1 MCSTSARCPG
11 RRCPAEKGYLVVAER
26 RAPAKLHNEI
36 NDGVRRLFYLNEFIA
51 GPTARTQQFAFVA
64 VTFVAVV
71 FVAIAF
77 VAVAFVAVTFVAVT
91 FVAVTFMTIALS
103 KYISIYTLTFT
114 SILR

>member
-1 MCSTSARCPG
+1 MLQIILWTNKDILDCPSLI
-11 RRCPAEKGYLVVAER
+11 AY
-26 RAPAKLHNEI
+26 
-36 NDGVRRLFYLNEFIA
+36 EFIA